1 MSQPLSVTEENYLKA
16 IYKLSVFGSG
26 KVSNNAIA
34 GILGVNPPS
43 VLEMLRKLDKKKLIA
58 YDKIKGAR
66 LTAVGKKIAVTTIR
80 KHRLWE
86 VFLAEKLGFGW
97 DEIHEIAEQMEH
109 VQSEELVARL
119 DKFLG
124 YPKFDPHGDPIP
136 DPHGELD
143 RPEGMPLSFGAVSKE
158 YKVTGVKDHRDEFLK
173 FLSRAGLGLGAKIKI
188 LSFEP
193 YDDTFIVSVNGKK
206 EGILSKK
213 VSENLIVKK
222 IGAK

>member
-1 MSQPLSVTEENYLKA
+1 MPQQSSITEENYLKA

-43 VLEMLRKLDKKKLIA
+43 VLEMLRKLDTKKLIT

-66 LTAVGKKIAVTTIR
+66 LTPHGKKIAVATIR

-86 VFLAEKLGFGW
+86 VFLADKLGFGW
-97 DEIHEIAEQMEH
+97 DEIHDIAEQMEH
-109 VQSEELVARL
+109 IQSDELIARL

-136 DPHGELD
+136 DQHGELD
-143 RPEGMPLSFGAVSKE
+143 RPEGMPLSSAAVNKE

-173 FLSRAGLGLGAKIKI
+173 FLSRAGLGLGARIKI

-193 YDDTFIVSVNGKK
+193 YDDSFIVSVDGKK
-206 EGILSKK
+206 ESVLSKK

-222 IGAK
+222 MNGK

>member
-1 MSQPLSVTEENYLKA
+1 MPERISITEENYLKA

-34 GILGVNPPS
+34 GILAVNPPS
-43 VLEMLRKLDKKKLIA
+43 VLEMLRKLDKKKLIT
-58 YDKIKGAR
+58 YDKAKGAK
-66 LTAVGKKIAVTTIR
+66 LTAQGKKVAVTTIR

-109 VQSEELVARL
+109 IQSDELIARL

-124 YPKFDPHGDPIP
+124 HPKFDPHGDPIP

-143 RPEGMPLSFGAVSKE
+143 RPEGMPLSLGQLNRE

-173 FLSRAGLGLGAKIKI
+173 FLSRTGLALGAKVKV
-188 LSFEP
+188 LAFEP
-193 YDDTFIVSVNGKK
+193 YDDSMIIAVNGKR
-206 EGILSKK
+206 EGALSKK
-213 VSENLIVKK
+213 VTENLIVKK
-222 IGAK
+222 IK